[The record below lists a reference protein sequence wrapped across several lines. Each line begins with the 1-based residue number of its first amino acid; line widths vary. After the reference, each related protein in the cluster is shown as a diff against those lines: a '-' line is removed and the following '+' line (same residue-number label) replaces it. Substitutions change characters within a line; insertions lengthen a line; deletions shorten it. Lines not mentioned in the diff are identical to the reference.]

1 LHPLFATRGVPGT
14 HDVALG
20 LSTIGGLLSLHEGR
34 VVPLPSFDKAMDT
47 RRPEDQWRRQ
57 QAPVDSVLFEGW
69 CVGAVPEDEAALRDP
84 VNAAGGIQYLASLLL
99 MQSYGA
105 YAVLLE
111 DEFGWSKTVLAGA
124 FAMTRVESGILG
136 PLQGWLADRF
146 GPRMIL
152 RVGTVLFGA
161 GFLMFSQVTTL
172 VGFYVTFLII
182 ALGASLGGFATL
194 MVSLVNW
201 FDRHRSKAVAISQTG
216 FALGGFSVPLVV
228 LLLQSY
234 GWRNTALISGVIVM
248 VVGLPLAQ
256 VVRHRPADVG
266 AEPDGGAPPSPEARA
281 ASIGFRDFTAR
292 EAMRT
297 RAFWLVSAGHGRGRR

>member
-1 LHPLFATRGVPGT
+1 MRIDGVLRPQ
-14 HDVALG
+14 
-20 LSTIGGLLSLHEGR
+20 GR
-34 VVPLPSFDKAMDT
+34 VFY
-47 RRPEDQWRRQ
+47 
-57 QAPVDSVLFEGW
+57 GW
-69 CVGAVPEDEAALRDP
+69 WIVA
-84 VNAAGGIQYLASLLL
+84 AAGGIQYLASLLL

-228 LLLQSY
+228 LLLQNY
-234 GWRNTALISGVIVM
+234 GWR
-248 VVGLPLAQ
+248 PLAGNQ
-256 VVRHRPADVG
+256 VQTRRL
-266 AEPDGGAPPSPEARA
+266 
-281 ASIGFRDFTAR
+281 
-292 EAMRT
+292 EAMVARVAKYLRQVQSGT
-297 RAFWLVSAGHGRGRR
+297 GVLEHGNANRPEGEHHGEAGVGIP